1 MRKLIFVIAAA
12 AVCTYGTVQAEEKE
26 KLNELVSTPKEQLST
41 EPVVNAMKLLS
52 DSSKFSIMQYLKKNG
67 EAYGIEITEH
77 LGLTTATVSHHLG
90 LLLEADL
97 IQMVQSEQKDRKIYY
112 RINETTLQKYLDYYE
127 AMLL

>member
-1 MRKLIFVIAAA
+1 
-12 AVCTYGTVQAEEKE
+12 
-26 KLNELVSTPKEQLST
+26 
-41 EPVVNAMKLLS
+41 
-52 DSSKFSIMQYLKKNG
+52 MQYLKKNG

>member
-1 MRKLIFVIAAA
+1 
-12 AVCTYGTVQAEEKE
+12 
-26 KLNELVSTPKEQLST
+26 
-41 EPVVNAMKLLS
+41 
-52 DSSKFSIMQYLKKNG
+52 MQYLKKNG
-67 EAYGIEITEH
+67 EAYGIEIAEH

-127 AMLL
+127 TMLL